1 MERKKTLNQIST
13 NVMFVNVPML
23 CATFTHGQMYGR
35 YTQLS
40 KFAKQF
46 AASQRES
53 ARQGRHRKTLDI
65 KEAKR
70 RKSRTWSEL
79 MDVVQSSF
87 ML

>member
-1 MERKKTLNQIST
+1 
-13 NVMFVNVPML
+13 
-23 CATFTHGQMYGR
+23 MYGR

-53 ARQGRHRKTLDI
+53 ARQGKQRKTLDI

-70 RKSRTWSEL
+70 RKSRTWSECCPERFGCQNGF
-79 MDVVQSSF
+79 MFWHVSHDMYMYMHVQVC
-87 ML
+87 

>member
-1 MERKKTLNQIST
+1 
-13 NVMFVNVPML
+13 MFVNVSIL
-23 CATFTHGQMYGR
+23 CATCTHRQMYGR

-53 ARQGRHRKTLDI
+53 ARQGRQRKTLDI

-79 MDVVQSSF
+79 RDALLTVRVLVGWPELFHVMTSVT
-87 ML
+87 